1 MGGTV
6 SHKQLA
12 TMAGAA
18 IISET
23 VGDGESGGA
32 GLEPAGQPVTEGLVD
47 GVAWSFSFPSTLGLC
62 EVPLNTEELFP
73 IKEHS
78 LSFGSQAGGW
88 LS

>member
-1 MGGTV
+1 
-6 SHKQLA
+6 
-12 TMAGAA
+12 MAGAA
-18 IISET
+18 IVSET

-32 GLEPAGQPVTEGLVD
+32 GLEPAGQPVPEGLVD
-47 GVAWSFSFPSTLGLC
+47 GVVWSFSFPPTLDLC

-73 IKEHS
+73 IKGLS